1 MEESNTDRNLLFG
14 VLALQLDFI
23 TRNAL
28 ITAMNTCARDKDKA
42 LGQVLRS
49 QEDLAEDDDGL
60 LNSLVGRFMEL
71 HDNNARRSL
80 AAVTTV
86 NAIRDDL
93 EKIGDH
99 DLDRTLDYIAKSA
112 EQTEPGPDT
121 TIPHAAGAA
130 GFGGARF
137 RLRQFH
143 ARGGLGEVW
152 RAQDVEL
159 NREVALKR
167 LQDYHAD
174 NLQSRTRFLH
184 EAEVTGRLEH
194 RGIVPVYSLGHFEN
208 GRPFYAMRFVSG
220 TSLKDAIGEFHEA
233 DQRDPDHGDR
243 ALALRR
249 LLGRFVD
256 VCNTVAYAHSRG
268 VLHRDLKPGNVIL
281 DEYGETLVVDWGLAK
296 TGAVDAETPPDRST
310 LPPVSTTN
318 TPYTQAGIAMGT
330 PGFMSPE
337 QATGRLSELGP
348 ASDVYSLGAT
358 LYCLLTGKPPFEE
371 PDQSLLVTK
380 VCAGDFPRP
389 RQVKSTVPAALEAIC
404 MKAMALAPE
413 GRYTGPRDL
422 GDEIERWLA
431 DQPVLAYPEP
441 LPARAVR
448 WVRRRKEWVAAAAIL
463 LILTA
468 LGLAIS
474 NWRINTEQAKT
485 SDQLAMTR
493 DALRELL
500 KVSGENLAFIPNT
513 EKLREYLAQL
523 VLDRYQQLGSTFP
536 ADRGIQLETSQV
548 LRVIGG
554 IGCLTGQFAKSQASY
569 EKAIQG
575 LTTLCERDPG
585 QADYRRWLVETFIDR
600 GELNHMNGRTIDAEN
615 DFRAAIGHADKLP
628 FAPISPTYRRGM
640 GSALINLS
648 EVLVLKCQHTAA
660 HAAADP
666 AVELLRPIGAPDAGA
681 DGTARDRWLLSI
693 ALTDRGVAFREA
705 GDRIHAGHDFDE
717 AARVA
722 GSVPQD
728 DEVYDDAQFQ
738 LSCTANERG
747 ELLSTDVSK
756 LAQSEKNYE
765 EAAQILTRLIA
776 ENKLMPHYRQKMAA
790 TLCGRA
796 AVRLAMNH
804 IADAERDC
812 EAAQEY
818 LAGLIGEQ
826 TRKRAPE
833 NPEYL
838 SLLGQVLD
846 QQSRIHF
853 VRGRSPEGL
862 STHTQAIEKLSRAI
876 ELDPAR
882 AADKVKLEKIN
893 ARPAQ
898 FKG

>member
-1 MEESNTDRNLLFG
+1 MAESKTDQNLLFG

-23 TRNAL
+23 TRDAL
-28 ITAMNTCARDKDKA
+28 ITAMSTCATEKDKPV
-42 LGQVLRS
+42 GQVL
-49 QEDLAEDDDGL
+49 QTQGALAEDDDGL
-60 LNSLVGRFMEL
+60 LNSLVRRLMEM

-86 NAIRDDL
+86 NALRHDL
-93 EKIGDH
+93 EQIGDR
-99 DLDRTLDYIAKSA
+99 DLSRTLDYVENFAG
-112 EQTEPGPDT
+112 ETEPALDT
-121 TIPHAAGAA
+121 TIPHAAGAES
-130 GFGGARF
+130 FGGARF
-137 RLRQFH
+137 RLIRFH

-152 RAQDVEL
+152 LARDGEL

-167 LQDYHAD
+167 LQERHAD
-174 NLQSRTRFLH
+174 NPQSQTRFLL

-220 TSLKDAIGEFHEA
+220 TSLKDAIAEFHATEA
-233 DQRDPDHGDR
+233 SNHASGERS
-243 ALALRR
+243 LELRR
-249 LLGRFVD
+249 LLSRFVD

-268 VLHRDLKPGNVIL
+268 VLHRDLKPGNIIL

-296 TGAVDAETPPDRST
+296 TGSIGVDSPSNGVT
-310 LPPVSTTN
+310 LPPVSTFT
-318 TPYTQAGIAMGT
+318 TPSTLAGTAMGT

-337 QATGRLSELGP
+337 QAAGRVSELGP
-348 ASDVYSLGAT
+348 PSDVYSLGAT
-358 LYCLLTGKPPFEE
+358 LYCLLTGKPPFAE
-371 PDQSLLVTK
+371 PDQSLMVLK

-389 RQVKSTVPAALEAIC
+389 RQVKSTVPVALEAIC
-404 MKAMALAPE
+404 LKAMALSPE
-413 GRYTGPRDL
+413 GRYSSPRTL

-441 LPARAVR
+441 LPARAAR
-448 WVRRRKEWVAAAAIL
+448 WVRRRKEWVAAAAAL
-463 LILTA
+463 LILSMI
-468 LGLAIS
+468 GLVIY
-474 NWRINTEQAKT
+474 NWRITSEQAKT
-485 SDQLAMTR
+485 TDQLAMTR

-500 KVSGENLAFIPNT
+500 KVSGENLAFRPNT
-513 EKLREYLAQL
+513 EKLREHLAQL
-523 VLDRYQQLGSTFP
+523 VLNRYEQLGSRFP
-536 ADRGIQLETSQV
+536 ADPGIQLETSQV
-548 LRVIGG
+548 FRVIGG
-554 IGCLTGQFAKSQASY
+554 IGRLTGQFEKARTAY

-585 QADYRRWLVETFIDR
+585 QPDYRRWLAEALNDR

-615 DFRAAIGHADKLP
+615 DFRAAIAHANKLSS
-628 FAPISPTYRRGM
+628 APVSAAYRRGM

-648 EVLVLKCQHTAA
+648 EVLVIKCQHTAA
-660 HAAADP
+660 HAAADR
-666 AVELLRPIGAPDAGA
+666 AVELLGRLGAPDAGA
-681 DGTARDRWLLSI
+681 DGTTNDRWLLSI
-693 ALTDRGVAFREA
+693 ALTDRGIAAKEY
-705 GDRIHAGHDFDE
+705 GDRDRAAHDFEE

-747 ELLSTDVSK
+747 ELLSMDLSQ
-756 LAQSEKNYE
+756 LAESEKNYE
-765 EAAQILTRLIA
+765 NAAQILTRLID
-776 ENKLMPHYRQKMAA
+776 NHKLIPHYRQRMVV

-796 AVRLAMNH
+796 AVRLAMNR
-804 IADAERDC
+804 IADAEHDC
-812 EAAQEY
+812 EAAQEH

-826 TRKRAPE
+826 KRKGAPE

-853 VRGRSPEGL
+853 VRGRLPEGL

-893 ARPAQ
+893 ARPAP